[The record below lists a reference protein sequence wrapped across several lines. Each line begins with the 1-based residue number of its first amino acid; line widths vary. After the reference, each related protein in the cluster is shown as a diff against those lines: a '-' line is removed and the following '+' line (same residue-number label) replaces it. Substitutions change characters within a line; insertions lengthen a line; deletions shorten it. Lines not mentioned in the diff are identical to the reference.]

1 MKKTLFLITL
11 LVFGYGVL
19 NTRFNNYKA
28 INEKIIF
35 EDNLSYH
42 DMSLQE
48 SKDTEING
56 RSVYVQLHLDYNK
69 KSKKVEI
76 DDNAT
81 VEEIKEA
88 RKQRREE
95 LSKYYYKN
103 NKDRVSGFDL
113 KRSRSVYVSKYAPI
127 IEYDYTYEDYS
138 VQEDKIV
145 DMIINDDS
153 IEKAVIGYSDK
164 KVEDEMA
171 VALYD
176 SNAYDYYYDRTL
188 TGEDVTIGILES
200 GIMDT
205 SHSNFTN
212 TDCSTYNHILG
223 IDSVTEHA
231 TMTASIIGGSGGCVP
246 DAKLLSAAGHGTYVD
261 EIEWMLDNDVNIINM
276 SFGES
281 LTFGTRSSRTEYV
294 DYIIQQ
300 YDVCVVAASGN
311 TDSGTNYKVA
321 NPGMAYNA
329 ITVGSVDSSGFT
341 TSYSKYQVTTGMP
354 KPTVVVEGNQYD
366 IPGFDEAVSGTSCST
381 ALVTGMVAM
390 FMDNYYILTV
400 QIPRIMSL
408 LCNSAYFRLPNTY
421 TRDLINGFNEEQ
433 GAGIVSLSD
442 ALDISRYGQTLT
454 NDGTATYGVIYK
466 EPFTLVPNTRYRFSI
481 AWFHGERG
489 VQGSTAHT
497 PYKLLVTDGSG
508 NEIYRS
514 SMINSNIQV
523 LDFTPNFTMDVYLR
537 VIQVSGYELISGAE
551 EVYLSQNMNSL
562 T

>member
-1 MKKTLFLITL
+1 M
-11 LVFGYGVL
+11 FGYGVL
-19 NTRFNNYKA
+19 NTRFNNYKV

-113 KRSRSVYVSKYAPI
+113 KSSRSVYVSKYAPI
-127 IEYDYTYEDYS
+127 IEYDYTYDDYS

-164 KVEDEMA
+164 KVEDEMC
-171 VALYD
+171 VALNT
-176 SNAYDYYYDRTL
+176 SNAYSYYYDRTL

-231 TMTASIIGGSGGCVP
+231 TMTASIIGGSGGCAP

-281 LTFGTRSSRTEYV
+281 ITFGTRSSRTEYV

-329 ITVGSVDSSGFT
+329 ITVGSVDSGGFT
-341 TSYSKYQVTTGMP
+341 ELYSKYQVTTGMP
-354 KPTVVVEGNQYD
+354 KPTVVVGGNQYD
-366 IPGFDEAVSGTSCST
+366 IPGFDDVVSGTSCST

-390 FMDNYYILTV
+390 FMDNYYILTI

-408 LCNSAYFRLPNTY
+408 LCNSAFFRLPNTY
-421 TRDLINGFNEEQ
+421 TRDLTNGFNEEQ

-442 ALDISRYGQTLT
+442 ALNTSRYGQTLT
-454 NDGTATYGVIYK
+454 NDGTAIYGVIYN

-497 PYKLLVTDGSG
+497 PYKLLITDGSG

-514 SMINSNIQV
+514 NMINSNIQV
-523 LDFTPNFTMDVYLR
+523 LDFTPNFTMNVYLR

>member
-1 MKKTLFLITL
+1 
-11 LVFGYGVL
+11 
-19 NTRFNNYKA
+19 
-28 INEKIIF
+28 
-35 EDNLSYH
+35 
-42 DMSLQE
+42 
-48 SKDTEING
+48 
-56 RSVYVQLHLDYNK
+56 
-69 KSKKVEI
+69 
-76 DDNAT
+76 
-81 VEEIKEA
+81 
-88 RKQRREE
+88 
-95 LSKYYYKN
+95 
-103 NKDRVSGFDL
+103 
-113 KRSRSVYVSKYAPI
+113 
-127 IEYDYTYEDYS
+127 
-138 VQEDKIV
+138 
-145 DMIINDDS
+145 MIINDDS

-164 KVEDEMA
+164 KVEDEMC

-176 SNAYDYYYDRTL
+176 SNAYTYYTNRTL

-212 TDCSTYNHILG
+212 TDCSTYNHVLG

-231 TMTASIIGGSGGCVP
+231 TMTASIIGGSGGCAP

-311 TDSGTNYKVA
+311 TDSGTNYRVA

-329 ITVGSVDSSGFT
+329 ITVGSVNLSGFT
-341 TSYSKYQVTTGMP
+341 ASYSKYQVTTGMP
-354 KPTVVVEGNQYD
+354 KPTVVVGGNQYD
-366 IPGFDEAVSGTSCST
+366 IQGYEEAVSGTSCSS

-390 FMDNYYILTV
+390 FMQNFYILTI
-400 QIPRIMSL
+400 QIPRITSL
-408 LCNSAYFRLPNTY
+408 LCNEAYFRHPDIY

-442 ALDISRYGQTLT
+442 SIDISRFGINLI
-454 NDGTATYGVIYK
+454 NDGSASNGVIYD
-466 EPFTLVPNTRYRFSI
+466 EIFTLVPNTRYRFCI
-481 AWFHGERG
+481 AWFHGEKG

-497 PYKLLVTDGSG
+497 PYKLLITDGSG
-508 NEIYRS
+508 NSIFQAYNTS
-514 SMINSNIQV
+514 SNIQV
-523 LDFTPNFTMDVYLR
+523 LDFTPGFSLQVHLK

-551 EVYLSQNMNSL
+551 EVYLSKNIDRL

>member
-113 KRSRSVYVSKYAPI
+113 KSSRSVYVSKYAPI

-164 KVEDEMA
+164 KVEDEMC
-171 VALYD
+171 VALNTSY
-176 SNAYDYYYDRTL
+176 AYSYYYDRTL
-188 TGEDVTIGILES
+188 TGENVTIGILES

-212 TDCSTYNHILG
+212 TDCSTYNHVLG

-231 TMTASIIGGSGGCVP
+231 TMTASIIGGSGGCAP

-311 TDSGTNYKVA
+311 TDSGTNYRVA

-329 ITVGSVDSSGFT
+329 ITVGSVDSSGFI

-354 KPTVVVEGNQYD
+354 KPTVVVGGNQYD
-366 IPGFDEAVSGTSCST
+366 IPGFDDVVSGTSCSS

-390 FMDNYYILTV
+390 FMQNFYILTI
-400 QIPRIMSL
+400 QIPRITSL
-408 LCNSAYFRLPNTY
+408 LCNEAYFRHPDIY
-421 TRDLINGFNEEQ
+421 TRDLINGFNEQQ

-442 ALDISRYGQTLT
+442 SIDISRFGINLI
-454 NDGTATYGVIYK
+454 NDGSASNGVIYD
-466 EPFTLVPNTRYRFSI
+466 EIFTLVPNTRYRFCI
-481 AWFHGERG
+481 AWFHGEKG

-497 PYKLLVTDGSG
+497 PYKLLITDGSG
-508 NEIYRS
+508 NSIFQAYNTS
-514 SMINSNIQV
+514 SNIQV
-523 LDFTPNFTMDVYLR
+523 LDFTPGFSLQVHLK

-551 EVYLSQNMNSL
+551 EVYLSKNIDRL

>member
-56 RSVYVQLHLDYNK
+56 RSVYVQIHLDYNK

-113 KRSRSVYVSKYAPI
+113 KSSRSVYVSKYAPI

-164 KVEDEMA
+164 KVEDEMC

-176 SNAYDYYYDRTL
+176 SNAYTYYTNRTL

-212 TDCSTYNHILG
+212 TDCSTYNHVLG

-231 TMTASIIGGSGGCVP
+231 TMTASIIGGSGGCAP

-311 TDSGTNYKVA
+311 TDSGTNYRVA

-329 ITVGSVDSSGFT
+329 ITVGSVNLSGFT
-341 TSYSKYQVTTGMP
+341 ASYSKYQVTTGMP
-354 KPTVVVEGNQYD
+354 KPTVVVGGNQYD
-366 IPGFDEAVSGTSCST
+366 IQGYEEAVSGTSCSS

-390 FMDNYYILTV
+390 FMQNFYILTI
-400 QIPRIMSL
+400 QIPRITSL
-408 LCNSAYFRLPNTY
+408 LCNEAYFRHPDIY

-442 ALDISRYGQTLT
+442 SIDISRFGINLI
-454 NDGTATYGVIYK
+454 NDGSASNGVIYD
-466 EPFTLVPNTRYRFSI
+466 EIFTLVPNTRYRFCI
-481 AWFHGERG
+481 AWFHGEKG

-497 PYKLLVTDGSG
+497 PYKLLITDGSG
-508 NEIYRS
+508 NSIFQAYNTS
-514 SMINSNIQV
+514 SNIQV
-523 LDFTPNFTMDVYLR
+523 LDFTPGFSLQVHLK

-551 EVYLSQNMNSL
+551 EVYLSKNIDRL

>member
-11 LVFGYGVL
+11 LVFGYGVI

-48 SKDTEING
+48 CKDTEING

-113 KRSRSVYVSKYAPI
+113 KSSRSVYVSKYAPI

-164 KVEDEMA
+164 KVEDEMC
-171 VALYD
+171 VALNT
-176 SNAYDYYYDRTL
+176 SHAYSYYYDRTL

-212 TDCSTYNHILG
+212 TDCSTYNHVLG

-231 TMTASIIGGSGGCVP
+231 TMTASIIGGSGGCAP

-329 ITVGSVDSSGFT
+329 ITVGSVDLSGFT
-341 TSYSKYQVTTGMP
+341 ASYSKYQVTTGMP
-354 KPTVVVEGNQYD
+354 KPTVVVGGNQYD
-366 IPGFDEAVSGTSCST
+366 IQGYEEAVSGTSCSS

-390 FMDNYYILTV
+390 FMQNFYILTI
-400 QIPRIMSL
+400 QIPRITSL
-408 LCNSAYFRLPNTY
+408 LCNEAYFKLPNTY
-421 TRDLINGFNEEQ
+421 PRDLINGFNEQQ

-442 ALDISRYGQTLT
+442 SIDISRFGINLI
-454 NDGTATYGVIYK
+454 NDGSASNGVIYD
-466 EPFTLVPNTRYRFSI
+466 EIFTLVPNTRYRFCI
-481 AWFHGERG
+481 AWFHGEKG

-497 PYKLLVTDGSG
+497 PYKLLITDGSG
-508 NEIYRS
+508 NSIFQAYNTS
-514 SMINSNIQV
+514 SNIQV
-523 LDFTPNFTMDVYLR
+523 LDFTPGFSLQVHLK

-551 EVYLSQNMNSL
+551 EVYLSKNIDRL

>member
-1 MKKTLFLITL
+1 LT
-11 LVFGYGVL
+11 
-19 NTRFNNYKA
+19 N
-28 INEKIIF
+28 
-35 EDNLSYH
+35 
-42 DMSLQE
+42 Q
-48 SKDTEING
+48 
-56 RSVYVQLHLDYNK
+56 Q
-69 KSKKVEI
+69 
-76 DDNAT
+76 
-81 VEEIKEA
+81 
-88 RKQRREE
+88 QRREE
-95 LSKYYYKN
+95 LKRYYYKN

-113 KRSRSVYVSKYAPI
+113 KNSRSVYVSKYAPI

-138 VQEDKIV
+138 IVEEEIV
-145 DMIINDDS
+145 DMIIKDDS

-171 VALYD
+171 VALID
-176 SNAYDYYYDRTL
+176 SNAYNYYINRTL

-205 SHSNFTN
+205 SHSNFIN
-212 TDCSTYNHILG
+212 TDCETYNHILG
-223 IDSVTEHA
+223 IDTVSEHA
-231 TMTASIIGGSGGCVP
+231 TTTASIIGGSGGCAP

-311 TDSGTNYKVA
+311 TDSGTNYNVA

-329 ITVGSVDSSGFT
+329 ITVGATDLSGDSAP
-341 TSYSKYQVTTGMP
+341 YSKYQVTSGMP
-354 KPTVVVEGNQYD
+354 KPTVVAAGNQYD
-366 IPGFDEAVSGTSCST
+366 IPGIDEVVSGTSCST

-390 FMDNYYILTV
+390 FMDNYYILTI

-408 LCNSAYFRLPNTY
+408 LCNSAYFELPITY
-421 TRDLINGFNEEQ
+421 PRDLTNGFNDYL

-508 NEIYRS
+508 NAIYQS
-514 SMINSNIQV
+514 YMISSNIQV